1 MQKRMN
7 TEMNIKKKSNHNMV
21 VNKQE
26 RIIKKTRLYYH
37 LKIKEAQNP
46 QFLQMN
52 SFAPSSLTKLE
63 FAINDTC
70 VN

>member
-1 MQKRMN
+1 M
-7 TEMNIKKKSNHNMV
+7 I

-26 RIIKKTRLYYH
+26 RFIKRTRVYYR

-63 FAINDTC
+63 FAINDIY